1 MDPSGE
7 FNIRYKT
14 RAVGDNTEFGE
25 IEFETFPRNQLV
37 NETNF
42 GKFSSRAQFEQF
54 SLTQDV
60 GKEFDALQVKI
71 EMNTKNS
78 SFVSKL
84 RDLRIIAV
92 A

>member
-25 IEFETFPRNQLV
+25 IEFETFPRNQIV

-42 GKFSSRAQFEQF
+42 GKFSSTVDFKQFA
-54 SLTQDV
+54 LTQDV

>member
-1 MDPSGE
+1 ME
-7 FNIRYKT
+7 R
-14 RAVGDNTEFGE
+14 RH
-25 IEFETFPRNQLV
+25 
-37 NETNF
+37 
-42 GKFSSRAQFEQF
+42 GKCCSSVDFKQFA
-54 SLTQDV
+54 LTQDV